1 MAQGRVWD
9 GGTARQKGLVDAFGG
24 LDDALAYAADQ
35 AKLKTGEWHPE
46 FLANRP
52 SALAQLAQSLRGSG
66 DDDSSGNQTSDDDDA
81 RALPGDLSGLIAA
94 RQQTGLAR
102 MVAQARMMMGAQGA
116 QARCLE
122 CSVSLGAGAAPAG
135 GVLGQG
141 GWSSLTLM
149 RLAQWV
155 GIAPHL

>member
-1 MAQGRVWD
+1 
-9 GGTARQKGLVDAFGG
+9 
-24 LDDALAYAADQ
+24 
-35 AKLKTGEWHPE
+35 
-46 FLANRP
+46 
-52 SALAQLAQSLRGSG
+52 
-66 DDDSSGNQTSDDDDA
+66 
-81 RALPGDLSGLIAA
+81 
-94 RQQTGLAR
+94 